1 MGRGLSEPSYILYL
15 LVILIMVGVIVY
27 LIIKYWEIFV
37 LLGIIIVL
45 VLFVKIVEWIKEL

>member
-1 MGRGLSEPSYILYL
+1 VGRGLSEPSYILYL